1 MNVAEKKSSG
11 AVANGVS
18 NSSHIEAS
26 EVQSVLRKH
35 MLVDGFDMTLDMHK
49 SQGSYLYDAKHGK
62 RYLDFFT
69 FIASNPLGMNHPKIN
84 NDDFKKKLGE
94 VAVSKPSLSDIYLQD
109 QAEFV
114 DTFFKL
120 AVPSYFKYSFFIEGG
135 ALAVENALK
144 VAFDWKVKKNFA
156 KGITEEKGHKI
167 IHFKEA
173 FHGRSG
179 YTMSLTNTSPEK
191 TALYP
196 KFEWPRITNP
206 YLTYPLTAESLAQT
220 VENEKIA
227 IAEIHDALRKNKDD
241 IAAII
246 LEPIQGEGGDHHF
259 RKEFFEE
266 LRKICDEN
274 EMLFILD
281 EVQTGIALTGK
292 WWAHQHY
299 VQPDIITFGKKM
311 QVCGLLCTDRVD
323 DVPNNVFHEP
333 SRINST
339 WGGNI
344 TDMVRSK
351 RILEIIHE
359 DDLVK
364 NSEVMGD
371 YMLSKIQELYEN
383 YYGLVLSPRGKGLM
397 CAFSCKDTE
406 TRNAVVKKTLEA
418 GVMVLPCGRRTI
430 RFRPP
435 VNINQSEI
443 NEGFDALNK
452 ALKSF

>member
-1 MNVAEKKSSG
+1 METMEKKSAATNGLG
-11 AVANGVS
+11 AGSQIDAG
-18 NSSHIEAS
+18 H
-26 EVQSVLRKH
+26 VQDVLKKY
-35 MLVDGFDMTLDMHK
+35 MLVDGFDMTLDMKK

-84 NDDFKKKLGE
+84 NDEFKKKLGE

-120 AVPSYFKYSFFIEGG
+120 AVPAHFKYSFFVEGG

-156 KGITEEKGHKI
+156 KGYKEEKGHKI

-191 TALYP
+191 TKYFP
-196 KFEWPRITNP
+196 KFDWPRITNP
-206 YLTYPLTAESLAQT
+206 YITFPLNDENMAKTID
-220 VENEKIA
+220 NEKIA
-227 IAEIHDALRKNKDD
+227 INEIYDALKKNKDD
-241 IAAII
+241 IAALII
-246 LEPIQGEGGDHHF
+246 EPIQGEGGDHHF
-259 RKEFFEE
+259 RQEFFEE
-266 LRKICDEN
+266 LRRICDEN
-274 EMLFILD
+274 EMLFIFD

-292 WWAHQHY
+292 WWAYEHY
-299 VQPDIITFGKKM
+299 VKPDIISFGKKM
-311 QVCGLLCTDRVD
+311 QVCGILVSDRVD
-323 DVPNNVFHEP
+323 EIPNNVFHEP

-359 DDLVK
+359 DNLVK
-364 NSEVMGD
+364 NAEVMGE
-371 YMLSKIQELYEN
+371 YLLAKIKELCEQF
-383 YYGLVLSPRGKGLM
+383 YGLVLSPRGKGLM

-406 TRNAVVKKTLEA
+406 TRSQVIKKTLEA
-418 GVMVLPCGRRTI
+418 GVMVLPCGTRTI

-435 VNINQSEI
+435 VNINKAEI
-443 NEGFDALNK
+443 EEGFDALHK

>member
-1 MNVAEKKSSG
+1 MEVMEKKSAGSNGLG
-11 AVANGVS
+11 AAS
-18 NSSHIEAS
+18 TIEANN
-26 EVQSVLRKH
+26 VQDVLRKY

-49 SQGSYLYDAKHGK
+49 SQGSYLYDAKHGR

-84 NDDFKKKLGE
+84 NDEFKKKLGE
-94 VAVSKPSLSDIYLQD
+94 AAVSKPSLSDIYLQD

-114 DTFFKL
+114 DTFWKY

-144 VAFDWKVKKNFA
+144 VAFDWKVRKNFA
-156 KGITEEKGHKI
+156 KGYTEEKGHKV

-179 YTMSLTNTSPEK
+179 YTMSLTNTSADK
-191 TALYP
+191 TKYYP
-196 KFEWPRITNP
+196 KFDWPRITNP
-206 YLTYPLTAESLAQT
+206 YITYPLNEENLART
-220 VENEKIA
+220 IENEKTA
-227 IAEIHDALRKNKDD
+227 IAEIHEAIRKNKDD

-274 EMLFILD
+274 EIMFILD

-292 WWAHQHY
+292 WWAHQHF
-299 VQPDIITFGKKM
+299 VKPDIISFGKKM
-311 QVCGLLCTDRVD
+311 QVCGILVTDRVD
-323 DVPNNVFHEP
+323 EIPDNVFHEP

-344 TDMVRSK
+344 VDMVRSK

-359 DDLVK
+359 DNLVH
-364 NSEVMGD
+364 NAEVMGD
-371 YMLSKIQELYEN
+371 YMLAKIKELYEAF
-383 YYGLVLSPRGKGLM
+383 YGLVLSPRGRGLM
-397 CAFSCKDTE
+397 CAFSCKNTE
-406 TRNAVVKKTLEA
+406 TRNEVIKKTLEA
-418 GVMVLPCGRRTI
+418 GVMVLPCGSRTI

-435 VNINQSEI
+435 VNINKAEI
-443 NEGFDALNK
+443 DEGFDALYK